1 MGEKSIL
8 ELAKLGNSNALAEVM
23 NQLLQPLGSSC
34 TVKAIGDR
42 LYVFVESLQV
52 PDQKAVVTTIRQ
64 AMMTWQLD
72 SLKSVKIYA
81 RKLEDQVAAWTQEF
95 NLEQKSETP
104 LPTVSDSNFNSN
116 GKERAPVQNELSS
129 QGNNGSA
136 PKIAPKKPKKS
147 SSQIRRNLERTLLVF
162 ITFMVTTIL
171 WDRWGFFKPLNYPSE
186 FSSLLNSWLSLV
198 NQRTATIS
206 GGAWVTKEAGN
217 SDILR
222 GLEIALCKASVKPE
236 IKRVRDN
243 KWRES
248 ISKNKTPIGYW
259 HLNIEAMNA
268 KVSSHTGC
276 FQVVRTGIEGKYTIP
291 NVPFGSYFL
300 YAPYETSVAK
310 AYWMVPVEI
319 ESTKPLQI
327 DLDNSNMMELYN
339 RE

>member
-8 ELAKLGNSNALAEVM
+8 EQAKLGNSNAIAEVM

-34 TVKAIGDR
+34 TVKTIGDR

-52 PDQKAVVTTIRQ
+52 PDQKTVVSSIRQ
-64 AMMTWQLD
+64 GMMALQID
-72 SLKSVKIYA
+72 SFKSVKIYA
-81 RKLEDQVAAWTQEF
+81 RQLEDKVAAWSEEF
-95 NLEQKSETP
+95 NLETKNETS
-104 LPTVSDSNFNSN
+104 LPTVSDSNFNAN
-116 GKERAPVQNELSS
+116 GNAHELE
-129 QGNNGSA
+129 QEKNIIPA
-136 PKIAPKKPKKS
+136 KKPKKPAKLW
-147 SSQIRRNLERTLLVF
+147 RNLERILLVF
-162 ITFMVTTIL
+162 ITFVVTTVL
-171 WDRWGFFKPLNYPSE
+171 WDRWGFFQPLNYRSE
-186 FSSLLNSWLSLV
+186 LSNLLNTWLSQV
-198 NQRTATIS
+198 NKRTATIS

-222 GLEIALCKASVKPE
+222 GLEIALCQASVKPE

-248 ISKNKTPIGYW
+248 IYKNKTPIGYW
-259 HLNIEAMNA
+259 HLNIEAMNS
-268 KVSSHTGC
+268 KVSSQKDC

-291 NVPFGSYFL
+291 DVPFGSYFL

-310 AYWMVPVEI
+310 AYWMIPVEI
-319 ESTKPLQI
+319 KSTKPIQV

>member
-8 ELAKLGNSNALAEVM
+8 EQAKLGNSNAIAEVM

-34 TVKAIGDR
+34 TVKTIGDR

-64 AMMTWQLD
+64 AAIAWQID
-72 SLKSVKIYA
+72 SIKSVKIYA
-81 RKLEDQVAAWTQEF
+81 RQLEDKVAAWSQEF

-104 LPTVSDSNFNSN
+104 LPNISSPKFNSN
-116 GKERAPVQNELSS
+116 GNSHEPVQN
-129 QGNNGSA
+129 QDNNGSV

-147 SSQIRRNLERTLLVF
+147 SQIWRNLEIILVVF
-162 ITFMVTTIL
+162 VTFVVTTVL
-171 WDRWGFFKPLNYPSE
+171 WDRWGFFKPLNYSSE
-186 FSSLLNSWLSLV
+186 LSNLLNSWLILV
-198 NQRTATIS
+198 NKRTATIS

-248 ISKNKTPIGYW
+248 LYKNKTPIGYW

-268 KVSSHTGC
+268 KVSAHTGC
-276 FQVVRTGIEGKYTIP
+276 FQVVKTGIEGKYTIP
-291 NVPFGSYFL
+291 DVPFGSYFL

-319 ESTKPLQI
+319 ESTKQIQI